1 MAIGGGDFE
10 IIHDPKSASAA
21 SAIGKNTHSKRNHMT
36 TLEIYYST
44 PDGIK
49 VTSLKTD
56 EDALK
61 VIKGFVSMGINVV
74 RENDQYY
81 IPWHSIV
88 GISHVKK
95 NI

>member
-1 MAIGGGDFE
+1 
-10 IIHDPKSASAA
+10 
-21 SAIGKNTHSKRNHMT
+21 MT
-36 TLEIYYST
+36 TLEIYYTT

-49 VTSLKTD
+49 MTSLKTD

-61 VIKGFVSMGINVV
+61 VIKGFVSMGVNVV
-74 RENDQYY
+74 MENAQYY